1 MAIKSYI
8 SHEIMQ
14 TKSDLRLQNPSMIHK
29 IIKEKISGQSDAWIM
44 RSGVIKVKNGV
55 WYRQEGK
62 MDKGQSEL
70 LNDGEL
76 KIKHRN

>member
-29 IIKEKISGQSDAWIM
+29 TIKEKKF
-44 RSGVIKVKNGV
+44 RSKRCVDHEIWGH
-55 WYRQEGK
+55 
-62 MDKGQSEL
+62 KGQKW
-70 LNDGEL
+70 GMV
-76 KIKHRN
+76 

>member
-29 IIKEKISGQSDAWIM
+29 TIKEKISGQSDVWIM

-62 MDKGQSEL
+62 MNKGQVRTFEIRRVK
-70 LNDGEL
+70 N
-76 KIKHRN
+76 KT